1 MWSHSRRPWSLP
13 NSSSSSSKAQS
24 PLGSYRLIHPW
35 EFFPQELYPMILYP
49 KILYPLVHFSQNT
62 LISDIS
68 SYSLYPKA
76 NCRIKLQRMKSVIV
90 KDPFWKT
97 THSGC
102 KVTVY
107 LLNDAPNVHN
117 AKVFKTNSDT
127 QFIFWKKRVRQGY
140 KTFPKFTL
148 RIKVTI
154 LVQNSLNLRV
164 NPTSRSIFTI
174 SNSVQFEK
182 KFKLN
187 KGS

>member
-1 MWSHSRRPWSLP
+1 
-13 NSSSSSSKAQS
+13 
-24 PLGSYRLIHPW
+24 
-35 EFFPQELYPMILYP
+35 
-49 KILYPLVHFSQNT
+49 
-62 LISDIS
+62 
-68 SYSLYPKA
+68 
-76 NCRIKLQRMKSVIV
+76 MKSVV
-90 KDPFWKT
+90 AKDPFWKT

-127 QFIFWKKRVRQGY
+127 QFILRKKMVRQGY
-140 KTFPKFTL
+140 KIFPQITL

-154 LVQNSLNLRV
+154 SVYNSLNLRI

-182 KFKLN
+182 MFKLN